1 MAGLE
6 VGSGLTMAIRTEYEV
21 WRDELAAD
29 QRRHTLARGLLEL
42 AKIAGFYTLLVGGV
56 LLASHLFGGRA

>member
-1 MAGLE
+1 
-6 VGSGLTMAIRTEYEV
+6 MAIRTEYEE

-42 AKIAGFYTLLVGGV
+42 TKIAGFYTLLVGGV

>member
-1 MAGLE
+1 MA
-6 VGSGLTMAIRTEYEV
+6 VRTEYEE

-29 QRRHTLARGLLEL
+29 KRRHTLARGLLEL